1 MSYTVLSSTI
11 TTSDISFAIC
21 MCVLNV
27 KVCTPKYTLQGLEV
41 LLSLLHWGKDGEPTS
56 CSDVKFIDGAWIL
69 QITVIWVGYN
79 SLCKHIINKMGI
91 NLAVQFVPA
100 LALISQTAQ
109 PHYLQICASH
119 YDADTHIC
127 VISAEITDSSWFSVA
142 FIAVN

>member
-1 MSYTVLSSTI
+1 MG
-11 TTSDISFAIC
+11 
-21 MCVLNV
+21 N
-27 KVCTPKYTLQGLEV
+27 
-41 LLSLLHWGKDGEPTS
+41 PTS
-56 CSDVKFIDGAWIL
+56 CSDVKFIDGAWIP
-69 QITVIWVGYN
+69 QIKVIWVGYN